1 MSGNLFIVCAPSG
14 AGKTSLVGELLKAD
28 AGIRL
33 SVSYT
38 TRDPRPG
45 EADGREY
52 HFVTPEKF
60 AEMAKA
66 GAFLE
71 SAHVHGNYYG
81 TSRHWISEQRAAGA
95 DILLEI
101 DWQGAAQVRKII
113 PDAVGIF
120 ILPPSIGTLV
130 SRLNKRA
137 QDTPEV
143 IARRI
148 TAAREEISH
157 VGEFNYVIINDKFDQ
172 AVLDLIS
179 IVRAHRLLAS
189 SQLSRHSDLIN
200 RMI

>member
-81 TSRHWISEQRAAGA
+81 TSQHWISEQRAAGA
-95 DILLEI
+95 DILL
-101 DWQGAAQVRKII
+101 
-113 PDAVGIF
+113 
-120 ILPPSIGTLV
+120 PSIGTLV

-137 QDTPEV
+137 QDPPEV

-157 VGEFNYVIINDKFDQ
+157 VSEFNYVIINDKFDQ
-172 AVLDLIS
+172 AVLDLIG

>member
-1 MSGNLFIVCAPSG
+1 MDY
-14 AGKTSLVGELLKAD
+14 AD
-28 AGIRL
+28 
-33 SVSYT
+33 
-38 TRDPRPG
+38 
-45 EADGREY
+45 
-52 HFVTPEKF
+52 FV
-60 AEMAKA
+60 AK
-66 GAFLE
+66 
-71 SAHVHGNYYG
+71 H
-81 TSRHWISEQRAAGA
+81 RAAGA

-137 QDTPEV
+137 QDPPEV

-157 VGEFNYVIINDKFDQ
+157 VSEFNYVIINDKFDQ
-172 AVLDLIS
+172 AVLDLIG